1 MLHASQSWRHDGWVV
16 IPVITLWSQLEVLT
30 KDARLC
36 FHKQIT
42 RHAQGS
48 LQHHYDR
55 HITHIMC
62 KQWHHHNSVLS
73 TLQYKA
79 PNHNCCCWIN
89 KIELNWTEPFVQRIP
104 APTGIISWMIV
115 ISTQTKPPSTKPKQE
130 TKKLYFLCLY
140 VCMLKKSQNDCTP
153 QFSSVAHVRG

>member
-16 IPVITLWSQLEVLT
+16 IPVITLWSQLEVCVFTNKLWDMHRDPCST
-30 KDARLC
+30 IMIATSPILC
-36 FHKQIT
+36 ANSGIT
-42 RHAQGS
+42 TT
-48 LQHHYDR
+48 L
-55 HITHIMC
+55 
-62 KQWHHHNSVLS
+62 NVLS

-89 KIELNWTEPFVQRIP
+89 KIELNWTEPFVPVQRIP

-130 TKKLYFLCLY
+130 TTKLYFLCLY

-153 QFSSVAHVRG
+153 LFSSVAHVRG